1 MRLPMMARSRVSLV
15 PLLTTVATAS
25 LMLAGC
31 AGETTSPSA
40 TQPKTLS
47 ALRTSPFVPTAAQRA
62 LVGAADGTYTYQI
75 DPSQD
80 QSLTFGASHLDIP
93 AGAICDLATSSYGI
107 GTWNDSCTPQTEPFT
122 ITAVVRNAA
131 TDHPSVEFQPALR
144 FNPQSNTALYMYV
157 TDQATLDNTRVMY
170 YCNERGCMD
179 ESQTDADL
187 RSNVDVENKVVFR
200 RIKHF
205 SGYVVA
211 EFSADPLQVNIGLDL
226 GL

>member
-25 LMLAGC
+25 LLLAGC
-31 AGETTSPSA
+31 AGDATSPTA
-40 TQPKTLS
+40 AQPKTLS
-47 ALRTSPFVPTAAQRA
+47 AMRTSPFVPTDAQRA
-62 LVGAADGTYTYQI
+62 LVGVADGTYTFTI

-80 QSLTFGASHLDIP
+80 QSLSLGASHLDIP
-93 AGAICDLATSSYGI
+93 ANAVCDLATSSYGV
-107 GTWNDSCTPQTEPFT
+107 GTWNDACSHQTESFT

-144 FNPQSNTALYMYV
+144 FDPSANVNLYLYV
-157 TDQATLDNTRVMY
+157 TDQATLDNTKVMY
-170 YCNERGCMD
+170 YCNESGCMD
-179 ESQTDADL
+179 EAEVDADL

-211 EFSADPLQVNIGLDL
+211 EFSTRPLSLSIDL
-226 GL
+226 GF

>member
-31 AGETTSPSA
+31 AGDATSPSA
-40 TQPKTLS
+40 AQPKTVS
-47 ALRTSPFVPTAAQRA
+47 ALRTSPFVPTDAQRA
-62 LVGAADGTYTYQI
+62 LVGVADGTYTYEI
-75 DPSQD
+75 DPSQA

-93 AGAICDLATSSYGI
+93 ANAVCDLATSSYGV
-107 GTWNDSCTPQTEPFT
+107 GTWNDSCEPQTQPFT

-144 FNPQSNTALYMYV
+144 FNPQSNANLYLYV
-157 TDQATLDNTRVMY
+157 TDQATLDNTKVMY
-170 YCNERGCMD
+170 YCNETACVNEAD
-179 ESQTDADL
+179 ADADL
-187 RSNVDVENKVVFR
+187 TSNVDVENKVVFR

-211 EFSADPLQVNIGLDL
+211 EFSTRPLSLSIDL
-226 GL
+226 GF